1 MFIFGFFLLFLPLGT
16 LKDVLRVNKPVKV
29 GIAARVPDSS
39 IMVLAK
45 KDRRD
50 AGVGGEGQGGTGAEK
65 SPMRLALKPS

>member
-29 GIAARVPDSS
+29 GLAARVPDSS
-39 IMVLAK
+39 IKVLAK
-45 KDRRD
+45 KTD
-50 AGVGGEGQGGTGAEK
+50 GVRALRGKGRGEPGAEK

>member
-1 MFIFGFFLLFLPLGT
+1 MGFSSCFLPLGT

-29 GIAARVPDSS
+29 GLEVPDSS

-45 KDRRD
+45 KTD
-50 AGVGGEGQGGTGAEK
+50 GVRALRGKGRGEPRAEK